1 MAGVSLP
8 ADLID
13 VKIGGVGCGTT
24 SSDGTS
30 ISCTLAQG
38 PAAGTYNMV
47 EVLSDDGR
55 VPVNLA
61 VSAIN
66 VPLIIST
73 ITPSTDL
80 NAAGGDVLTISGS
93 GFP

>member
-1 MAGVSLP
+1 
-8 ADLID
+8 
-13 VKIGGVGCGTT
+13 
-24 SSDGTS
+24 
-30 ISCTLAQG
+30 
-38 PAAGTYNMV
+38 MV